1 MAQILFGPS
10 PRFFKED
17 SVSSGALGRIY
28 KDGEVIICEGDAGN
42 CMFVVQEGEVE
53 VIIESGGN
61 EILLGVHGAGQ
72 FFGEMAV
79 FDRDVRSATVRA
91 LGEARVLTV
100 DKKNFMS
107 RVHEDPSL
115 AFRLVET
122 MSRRI
127 RDLVDKVAVLEG
139 RVAELESEGA

>member
-1 MAQILFGPS
+1 VET
-10 PRFFKED
+10 RFTKED
-17 SVSSGALGRIY
+17 IVASGALGKVY
-28 KDGEVIICEGDAGN
+28 EDGEVIICEGDEGN
-42 CMFVVQEGEVE
+42 CMFVIQEGKVE
-53 VIIESGGN
+53 VIIDSGGN
-61 EILLGVHGAGQ
+61 EVLLGVHGEGQ

-91 LGEARVLTV
+91 LGRARVLTV
-100 DKKNFMS
+100 DKKNFMR

-127 RDLVDKVAVLEG
+127 RNLVDKVAALES
-139 RVAELESEGA
+139 RVAELESEAG